1 MSTARARLKRRAAQY
16 LSKWKVNIGLENSQG
31 RTDINADAEDFCC
44 GLLNIVMDLN
54 LCNANDERMNY
65 PAIDLADEK
74 AGVCVQV
81 TSTADATKITHTL
94 EEFFSHDLQEKFS
107 RLIVL
112 ILGDKRNYRKEF
124 PRYEGFDFEPKR
136 DIWDIDVLL
145 TQIAPLSMAKLNEL
159 DTYFRE
165 QLGELDEVAPPM
177 DLPVLSALDD
187 NTFLGREAELADIGR
202 KFDSDDKYVVLS
214 GLGGMGKSELAVR
227 FAMTR
232 WGGESYFVLFT
243 KNWKQTVL
251 ENIAPRIRGLNRDT
265 PDEERIYRDVMAE
278 LRSRGPE
285 ELLIIDNVD
294 DEAASLNQL
303 KRELS
308 QLSLRV
314 LVTTRSDAEHA
325 ITVAQLRDEELFRL
339 FEQHESNATPEEQ
352 RALIDA
358 VDGHTLTVDLMAR
371 ALRPHRRAAT
381 AEKLLKNLADTTIRK
396 VDTAYPGGPAQAK
409 IIEHLKVVF
418 RVVELEEEEQELLRY
433 ATLLP
438 AGGMDDKLFTAPLD
452 EDMDDTLDDLTAK
465 GWLSWNN
472 DTLTIHPVIRKVCQ
486 EELKPTDENCGK
498 FLEGII
504 AQYDE
509 KEYDRERYRQ
519 MAELLTNASLWLEDD
534 RGNWALEGGERWRDV
549 GDYKQAQVC
558 SIRAM
563 EKLEQNPEA
572 DQAQLAMAVNN
583 VGVTYGDL
591 GDHRQALEYLKK
603 ALAIREQV
611 LPADHPYLAASYNNV
626 GLTYGHLGNHR
637 QALEYQ
643 KKALSIQEQ
652 VLPADH
658 PDHAA
663 SYNNVGLT
671 YDALGDHRQAL
682 EYHKK
687 ALAIYEQVLPADHPN
702 LATSYDNVGLT
713 YDALGDHSK
722 AQEYR
727 KKALEILEKV
737 LPADHPNLA
746 ASYNNVGYTYGYLG
760 DHGQA
765 LEYHKKALAI
775 YEQVLPAGHP
785 DLAISYNN
793 VGYAYGNLGVHR
805 KALEYQKK
813 AMEIREQVLPADHPK
828 LALSCNN
835 IAWTHYEMGNL
846 QEAARMMRR
855 AADIISRSSLPENH
869 PDRINYPKWA
879 DELKKEA
886 KMQQDMLARMQ
897 GFGNGP
903 FLPPLK

>member
-1 MSTARARLKRRAAQY
+1 MSTARAKLKRRAAQY

-54 LCNANDERMNY
+54 FCNANDERMNY

-94 EEFFSHDLQEKFS
+94 EEFFTHDLQEKFS

-124 PRYEGFDFEPKR
+124 PRHEGFDFEPKR

-145 TQIAPLSMAKLNEL
+145 AQIAPLGMAKLNEL

-187 NTFLGREAELADIGR
+187 NTFLGREAELADIGG
-202 KFDSDDKYVVLS
+202 KFDSDEKYVVLS

-325 ITVAQLRDEELFRL
+325 IPVAQLRDEELFRL

-452 EDMDDTLDDLTAK
+452 EDMDDTLDDLTTK

-486 EELKPTDENCGK
+486 EELKPSDENCGK
-498 FLEGII
+498 FLEGVID
-504 AQYDE
+504 QYDE
-509 KEYDRERYRQ
+509 KKFELERYRQ
-519 MAELLTNASLWLEDD
+519 MAELLTNASLWLEDTQG
-534 RGNWALEGGERWRDV
+534 RWALEAGERWRNV
-549 GDYKQAQVC
+549 GEFAQAQAY

-563 EKLEQNPEA
+563 EKLELNSEA
-572 DQAQLAMAVNN
+572 DQARLALAINN
-583 VGVTYGDL
+583 VGVTYGDLGNHRQALDYQKKALAIREKVLPADHPDIATSYNNIGNTYGDL
-591 GDHRQALEYLKK
+591 GDHRQALKNLRK
-603 ALAIREQV
+603 ALEIRAKV
-611 LPADHPYLAASYNNV
+611 LTADHPDLARAYNNV
-626 GLTYGHLGNHR
+626 GCAYGDLGDHKKELEYKKKALEIQEKALPGDHPDLAIYYNSIGYTYGKMDDDKQALTYQKKAIVIQEKALPEEHPDLATSYNNLGGTYSVLGDNR

-643 KKALSIQEQ
+643 KKALGIQE
-652 VLPADH
+652 
-658 PDHAA
+658 
-663 SYNNVGLT
+663 
-671 YDALGDHRQAL
+671 
-682 EYHKK
+682 K
-687 ALAIYEQVLPADHPN
+687 VLPADHPN
-702 LATSYDNVGLT
+702 LATSC
-713 YDALGDHSK
+713 S
-722 AQEYR
+722 
-727 KKALEILEKV
+727 
-737 LPADHPNLA
+737 
-746 ASYNNVGYTYGYLG
+746 
-760 DHGQA
+760 
-765 LEYHKKALAI
+765 
-775 YEQVLPAGHP
+775 
-785 DLAISYNN
+785 
-793 VGYAYGNLGVHR
+793 
-805 KALEYQKK
+805 
-813 AMEIREQVLPADHPK
+813 
-828 LALSCNN
+828 N
-835 IAWTHYEMGNL
+835 IAWTYHEMGNL
-846 QEAARMMRR
+846 REAAQMMRR
-855 AADIISRSSLPENH
+855 AADIISKSSLPENH
-869 PDRINYPKWA
+869 PNRINYPKWA
-879 DELKKEA
+879 DRFEMDA